1 MSAMNW
7 SWTLSRYIAWQFFI
21 SVMIVFGA
29 CAALGFVID
38 IVELLNRTS
47 GKDTVDFSM
56 VLWMAILKLPNL
68 TEKLMPFA
76 FLFGALWTFARLTRS
91 QELVVA
97 RASGVSVWQF
107 LAPPLAIALLL
118 GAFMTTVYNP
128 VAAQMV
134 SGYQQ
139 LEAKFIRGR
148 PSLLDVS
155 TNGLW
160 LRQADDRGQS
170 VIHALRV
177 ADRGLSLQDVI
188 IFIYEGKD
196 NFTGRIDAKSAAL
209 RPGAWLLQKAY
220 VARLGQPTE
229 FHEKLEVKTTL
240 TAETIQ
246 ESFASPDTISFWE
259 LPRFISI
266 ADAAGFK
273 PTNHRLHWHALLAG
287 PLLLCAM
294 IFTAAAFSLRLAR
307 LGGAARLIL
316 AGVMTGFLLYFFTNA
331 SQALGKSGLVPVELA
346 AWAPALTA
354 LLFGMTALFNQED
367 G

>member
-1 MSAMNW
+1 MNW
-7 SWTLSRYIAWQFFI
+7 SWTLSRYIAWQFFY
-21 SVMIVFGA
+21 SVMIVFGGT
-29 CAALGFVID
+29 AALGFIID
-38 IVELLNRTS
+38 IVELLSRTS
-47 GKDTVDFSM
+47 GKDAVDFGT
-56 VLWMAILKLPNL
+56 VLTMAIFKLPNL

-97 RASGVSVWQF
+97 RAAGVSVWQF

-118 GAFMTTVYNP
+118 GAFMTMVYNP
-128 VAAQMV
+128 FAAQMV
-134 SGYQQ
+134 SAYQQ
-139 LEAKFIRGR
+139 LEAKYIRGR

-160 LRQADDRGQS
+160 LRQADDTGQS

-177 ADRGLSLQDVI
+177 SDQGLSLQDVI

-196 NFTGRIDAKSAAL
+196 NFAGRIDAKSASL
-209 RPGAWLLQKAY
+209 RPGAWLLEKAY
-220 VARLGQPTE
+220 VSRLNQSSE
-229 FHEKLEVKTTL
+229 FHEKLEVKTSL

-246 ESFASPDTISFWE
+246 ESFASPETISFWE
-259 LPRFISI
+259 LPRFIAI
-266 ADAAGFK
+266 ADSAGFK
-273 PTNHRLHWHALLAG
+273 PTNHRLQWHALLAA

>member
-1 MSAMNW
+1 
-7 SWTLSRYIAWQFFI
+7 
-21 SVMIVFGA
+21 
-29 CAALGFVID
+29 
-38 IVELLNRTS
+38 
-47 GKDTVDFSM
+47 
-56 VLWMAILKLPNL
+56 MAVLKLPNL

-107 LAPPLAIALLL
+107 LAPPLAIALLI
-118 GAFMTTVYNP
+118 GGFMTMVYNP
-128 VAAQMV
+128 IAAQMV
-134 SGYQQ
+134 SVYQQ
-139 LEAKFIRGR
+139 LEARYIRGR

-155 TNGLW
+155 RNGLW
-160 LRQADDRGQS
+160 LRQADPEGQS

-177 ADRGLSLQDVI
+177 SDQGLLLQDVI
-188 IFIYEGKD
+188 IFNYKGGEV
-196 NFTGRIDAKSAAL
+196 FSGRVDAKTAAL
-209 RPGAWLLQKAY
+209 QPGKWLLQKAW
-220 VARLGQPTE
+220 VAKLGQQPE
-229 FHEKLEVKTTL
+229 FHETLELRTSL

-246 ESFASPDTISFWE
+246 ESFASPETISFWE
-259 LPRFISI
+259 LPRFIAV

-273 PTNHRLHWHALLAG
+273 PTNHRLYWHALLAG

-307 LGGAARLIL
+307 LGGASRLIL
-316 AGVMTGFLLYFFTNA
+316 AGVLTGFLLYFFTNA